1 MTLTEIKKR
10 YAGVQNYIEN
20 IGSGGCLFL
29 VLCTIIEEVTGKPV
43 DLIGIVQKSLAK
55 GWLTKD
61 FEVKDSLRLL
71 DEFTGKSW
79 KRTVVSKLPAQ
90 IKDNEFTIEKWYNPR
105 TKFEHFKRR
114 FVDTLVASVTVKEGY
129 IKEYYIYYYKVA

>member
-29 VLCTIIEEVTGKPV
+29 DLCMIIEEVTEKPA
-43 DLIGIVQKSLAK
+43 DIIGIVQKSLAK

-61 FEVKDSLRLL
+61 FEVKDSLNLL
-71 DEFTGKSW
+71 DEFTGKRW

-105 TKFEHFKRR
+105 TQFTHFKRR
-114 FVDTLVASVTVKEGY
+114 FVDTLVASITVKEGY
-129 IKEYYIYYYKVA
+129 IKEYYIYYYQV